1 MRVRNQFIPFEK
13 LKKGQLFLMKVRR
26 PNTFVIWYNRD
37 MKKFKAVIFDMDGVL
52 VDTEHYYMKQREAFF
67 GGQGISISH
76 LKNADFIGRNL
87 KEMWPEILLGDYEE
101 DKAMALQKAYEIKKH
116 ATPLPYEEL
125 LFPDVKPLLD
135 YLKANHIKMA
145 IASSSSMQDIETCIE
160 KHDLAHYFSALYS
173 GRNFAAS
180 KPNPAIYKAA
190 IKGFGLLPEETL
202 IIEDSQN
209 GIAAGKD
216 AGATVYA
223 IADERFGMNQ
233 VRADKRMPNLTA
245 VLAQLKSE

>member
-1 MRVRNQFIPFEK
+1 
-13 LKKGQLFLMKVRR
+13 MKVRR
-26 PNTFVIWYNRD
+26 PNTFVFWYNRD

-67 GGQGISISH
+67 GGQRISISH
-76 LKNADFIGRNL
+76 LENADFIGRNL
-87 KEMWPEILLGDYEE
+87 KEMWPEILLDDYEE
-101 DKAMALQKAYEIKKH
+101 DKAMAIQKAYEIKKH
-116 ATPLPYEEL
+116 ATPMPYEEL

-160 KHDLAHYFSALYS
+160 KHDLAQYFSALYS
-173 GRNFAAS
+173 GRNFVAS
-180 KPNPAIYKAA
+180 KPNPAIYKSA
-190 IKGFGLLPEETL
+190 IKGFDLLPEEAL